1 MMNRKLLIALTIFIT
16 GYILVYSIG
25 KFYIDYRWF
34 SIYNHLDIFWILFL
48 SKFNVQTIFWGIFIA
63 LFILNFIL
71 IRMLGGKGRIFT
83 KNILDKIKIPGFGT
97 TRNLLFVILIVGVV
111 VLGFFMGLWASTY
124 WKEYLMFKNEV
135 AFTNFP
141 KEPLFNMDIGFFVF
155 SLPFYKFI
163 FRWVLV
169 SLSFITIFSFFFHI
183 LNNGIFSQNGKLEF
197 SRFARAHLSI
207 LFGLIVIIIASGYR
221 LLAYDLLFNNRT
233 KFFGAGYADVH
244 AKLLAYDICMV
255 ISVVAAILLFANMV
269 IRSFKMPIILLI
281 TLLPVY
287 FVFGTIFPALQQRF
301 IVDPNELEKEKP
313 YIQHNI
319 NYTRIAF
326 GLNGVK
332 ELPFENAQTLTFRD
346 LEKNRDV
353 VNNIRLW
360 DWRPLKETY
369 KQLQGLKPYYDF
381 IDVDIVRYIINNQK
395 VALNFSARELDNTK
409 LTVSKNS
416 WLNNHLIFTHGYGA
430 IASRVDKITPEGL
443 PELVLY
449 DIPTKSTIPIPVTVP
464 QIYYGEH
471 QNPYIITNTTI
482 TPGEFDYP
490 YGDENK
496 YTIYNGTG
504 GDVLDSFMKR
514 AMYAIAF
521 GDFNILISN
530 VITNQSR
537 IHFRRNIVDM
547 VKAITPFIYFDSDPY
562 VVVVEGK
569 IYWIIDGYTCSNY
582 FPYSTPIQLANGASI
597 NYIRNPIKIVIDAYN
612 GAIRY
617 YMVDSNDPVIKVYA
631 KIFKNLFVP
640 LEQMPDALKTHLRYP
655 EALFNIQAQQLL
667 RYHMTNI
674 NVFYNNE
681 DLWDI
686 PQQIYENARE
696 QMHSYYLVTS
706 LPGESVT
713 EFLLILPFTPAK
725 KDNMIGFMAARCDM
739 PNYGEMRLYTLPKD
753 KLNFGPMQIEAR
765 INQDAEISKQLSL
778 WNQRG
783 SRVIRGNML
792 VLPIRDSILFV
803 EPLYLKAETSE
814 MPELKRVIVS
824 YKDKIVM
831 EENLS
836 LALSKLFSGGS
847 FGEKYSGGYAIKDLI
862 NKAYMHLIQA
872 EEYQRQGNWAKYG
885 EELKNLKETLTAL
898 RNVR

>member
-1 MMNRKLLIALTIFIT
+1 
-16 GYILVYSIG
+16 
-25 KFYIDYRWF
+25 
-34 SIYNHLDIFWILFL
+34 
-48 SKFNVQTIFWGIFIA
+48 
-63 LFILNFIL
+63 
-71 IRMLGGKGRIFT
+71 
-83 KNILDKIKIPGFGT
+83 
-97 TRNLLFVILIVGVV
+97 
-111 VLGFFMGLWASTY
+111 
-124 WKEYLMFKNEV
+124 
-135 AFTNFP
+135 
-141 KEPLFNMDIGFFVF
+141 
-155 SLPFYKFI
+155 
-163 FRWVLV
+163 
-169 SLSFITIFSFFFHI
+169 
-183 LNNGIFSQNGKLEF
+183 
-197 SRFARAHLSI
+197 
-207 LFGLIVIIIASGYR
+207 
-221 LLAYDLLFNNRT
+221 
-233 KFFGAGYADVH
+233 
-244 AKLLAYDICMV
+244 
-255 ISVVAAILLFANMV
+255 
-269 IRSFKMPIILLI
+269 
-281 TLLPVY
+281 
-287 FVFGTIFPALQQRF
+287 
-301 IVDPNELEKEKP
+301 
-313 YIQHNI
+313 
-319 NYTRIAF
+319 
-326 GLNGVK
+326 
-332 ELPFENAQTLTFRD
+332 AQTLTFRD

-381 IDVDIVRYIINNQK
+381 IDVDIVRYTINNQK
-395 VALNFSARELDNTK
+395 VALNISARELDNTK

-416 WLNNHLIFTHGYGA
+416 WLNNHLIFTHGYGV

-471 QNPYIITNTTI
+471 QNSYIITNTKI

-504 GDVLDSFMKR
+504 GDVLNSLVKR

-547 VKAITPFIYFDSDPY
+547 VTAITPFIYYDSDPY
-562 VVVVEGK
+562 VVVVDGK
-569 IYWIIDGYTCSNY
+569 IYWIIDGYTYSSY
-582 FPYSTPIQLANGASI
+582 FPYSTPIQLTNGVSI
-597 NYIRNPIKIVIDAYN
+597 NYIRNPIKIIIDAYN
-612 GAIRY
+612 GTIRY
-617 YMVDSNDPVIKVYA
+617 YIADNNDPVIKAYA
-631 KIFKNLFVP
+631 KIFKNLFIP
-640 LEQMPDALKTHLRYP
+640 MEQMPDAFKDHLRYP

-686 PQQIYENARE
+686 PQQIYESARE
-696 QMHSYYLVTS
+696 KMHSYYLVTS
-706 LPGESVT
+706 LPNEPAT

-725 KDNMIGFMAARCDM
+725 KDNMIAFMVARCDI
-739 PNYGEMRLYTLPKD
+739 PNYGELRLYTLPKD

-824 YKDKIVM
+824 YKDKIIM

-836 LALSKLFSGGS
+836 LALSKLFTGGS
-847 FGEKYSGGYAIKDLI
+847 FGERYYGGYAIKDLV
-862 NKAYMHLIQA
+862 NKAYMHFIQA

-898 RNVR
+898 RNAR